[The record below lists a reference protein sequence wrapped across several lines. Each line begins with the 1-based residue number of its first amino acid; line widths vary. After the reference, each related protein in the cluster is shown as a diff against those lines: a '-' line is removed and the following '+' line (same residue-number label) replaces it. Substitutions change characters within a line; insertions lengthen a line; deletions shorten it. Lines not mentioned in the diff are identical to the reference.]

1 MKKRNSRRAEILI
14 WQVLFFPIWYQFITW
29 YWWGNVAFM
38 SRSKHFQDY
47 PAASYGLLV
56 CIVSNR
62 APRQLIGTDQ
72 RIYTNAKFT
81 FRQNYRSY
89 EMTTLSCSYTQTQFY
104 SNAHNAILYPCA
116 ALLLMTEKYYLFN
129 NLQWNGVLIKF
140 RGSNLRITQ
149 VPKVP
154 D

>member
-1 MKKRNSRRAEILI
+1 
-14 WQVLFFPIWYQFITW
+14 
-29 YWWGNVAFM
+29 M